1 MLDSKNTTTYFYDS
15 LLNRNVYGVVPNSE
29 ELKLMEGI
37 VNMYS
42 MLTTDSKEYL
52 LVRLD
57 ILKGNNE

>member
-1 MLDSKNTTTYFYDS
+1 MLDNENTTTYFYDS

-29 ELKLMEGI
+29 ELKLMESI

-42 MLTTDSKEYL
+42 RLTTDSKEYL

>member
-1 MLDSKNTTTYFYDS
+1 MLDSENTTTYFYDS

-29 ELKLMEGI
+29 ELKLMESI

>member
-1 MLDSKNTTTYFYDS
+1 MSGNENTTTYFYDS

-29 ELKLMEGI
+29 ELKLMESI

-42 MLTTDSKEYL
+42 LLTADSKEYL

-57 ILKGNNE
+57 MLKGSNE

>member
-1 MLDSKNTTTYFYDS
+1 MLNEEATTTYFYDS

-29 ELKLMEGI
+29 ELKLMESI

-42 MLTTDSKEYL
+42 MLTTESKEYL

-57 ILKGNNE
+57 MLKGSNE